1 MVNAQGNYSVT
12 VTSQYG
18 CVASDDINIVVYPLP
33 NAFAGNDTSIS
44 KGFDAQLFAT
54 GGITYSWTPTETL
67 NNAAIQNPVA
77 SPLETTTYT
86 VLVTDS
92 NNCKN
97 TDEVVVTVVEDYT
110 LLVTNV
116 ITPNNDGA
124 NDQFEIINIETYP
137 QAELLIF
144 DRWGTEVY
152 QSKPYN
158 NDWKGTYKGKELP
171 DGTYYYVIRF
181 EGKDK
186 LYKGT
191 VSILR

>member
-1 MVNAQGNYSVT
+1 VWSPA
-12 VTSQYG
+12 
-18 CVASDDINIVVYPLP
+18 
-33 NAFAGNDTSIS
+33 
-44 KGFDAQLFAT
+44 
-54 GGITYSWTPTETL
+54 ETL
-67 NNAAIQNPVA
+67 NDAFIQRPTA

-92 NNCKN
+92 NNCQN
-97 TDEVVVTVVEDYT
+97 TDEVVITVLEDYT

-116 ITPNNDGA
+116 ITPNGDGA
-124 NDQFEIINIETYP
+124 NDQFEIFNIETYP

-158 NDWKGTYKGKELP
+158 NDWRGTYKGKDLP

-181 EGKDK
+181 DGSDK
-186 LYKGT
+186 LYKGS